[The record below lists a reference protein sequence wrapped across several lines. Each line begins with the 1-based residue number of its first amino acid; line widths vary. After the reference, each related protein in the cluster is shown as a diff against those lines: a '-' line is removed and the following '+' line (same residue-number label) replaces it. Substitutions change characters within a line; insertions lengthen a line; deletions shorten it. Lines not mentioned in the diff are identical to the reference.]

1 MSWTNIN
8 IVGRDIDEVLL
19 AEPAR
24 RLGTRSLR
32 LRQRNS
38 DACLL
43 AGADLFAR
51 VVAAIGHSIER
62 LNAHLGSRPSCHVR
76 ELMTVRANVCYLASD
91 NEMVLGVYRSLHV
104 VADDTGVLATCYH
117 RTRVRIGKKDLLVVV
132 LHHPGMDRI
141 EPRDLFLQF
150 RDLVLEPCNLCLRNR
165 ITMAVG
171 GLQLR
176 QVAR

>member
-62 LNAHLGSRPSCHVR
+62 LNDHLGSRPACLVR
-76 ELMTVRANVCYLASD
+76 EVMAVRAIVFDLVSD
-91 NEMVLGVYRSLHV
+91 NEMVLAFSRSFQV
-104 VADDTGVLATCYH
+104 SADDTGVLATCCR
-117 RTRVRIGKKDLLVVV
+117 RTRVRIGQPD
-132 LHHPGMDRI
+132 
-141 EPRDLFLQF
+141 
-150 RDLVLEPCNLCLRNR
+150 
-165 ITMAVG
+165 
-171 GLQLR
+171 
-176 QVAR
+176 